1 MKKVIDYT
9 SREIIFYKFICNDP
23 TIISTYVGHTINFTD
38 RKSKHK
44 RTCYNEKSKKY
55 NFLLYKTIRENGGWD
70 NWTIFEIERKIV
82 SSKQEALQN
91 EQRLIDLQ
99 VEKLNMLNA
108 VLNIDLYNQN
118 IRTYKKIYYA
128 KNRSQIL
135 ENKKEYHIQNKEQIN
150 LHKKEYRD
158 LNKEEIN
165 LKRRQRRELNKEQI
179 NLNRRNKTLEKKE
192 LNLMSKEDKN

>member
-38 RKSKHK
+38 RKGKHK

-99 VEKLNMLNA
+99 VEKLNMCNA
-108 VLNIDLYNQN
+108 VLNIDLYNKN
-118 IRTYKKIYYA
+118 ITTYKKIYYA
-128 KNRSQIL
+128 KNRNQIL
-135 ENKKEYHIQNKEQIN
+135 ENKKEYHIQNKEQIS
-150 LHKKEYRD
+150 LQKKIYRD

-165 LKRRQRRELNKEQI
+165 LKRRQRRELNKEGI
-179 NLNRRNKTLEKKE
+179 NLQKREKYAQKKE
-192 LNLMSKEDKN
+192 LNLMSKEDKV